1 MSPAHSRQPFP
12 TEDRPMPLL
21 YARIVVDDRPGSLA
35 AVTRGLAAAGADIV
49 TVDVLGSEGG
59 LAVDDFV
66 LRVADGPLGAQVV
79 RELAGLPGVA
89 VESVRI
95 ARDTPERRPDLDAL
109 ARMLRDPGRSLQTYV
124 ERLPDVLRADW
135 ALGLMPVGDGEI
147 VVVARSRHAPRE
159 AEATLPGGGPRP
171 RLRCG
176 VHGPRPGS
184 VEHGHG
190 VLRGPPR
197 WTGGG
202 RRPRRRPVLPDPGA
216 VPPPAALRG
225 RRAAQRSPPSRL
237 NRPRSA
243 PRPPT

>member
-1 MSPAHSRQPFP
+1 
-12 TEDRPMPLL
+12 MPLL
-21 YARIVVDDRPGSLA
+21 YARIVVDDKPGSLA

-66 LRVADGPLGAQVV
+66 LRVADGPLGAQVI

-95 ARDTPERRPDLDAL
+95 ARDAPERRPDLDAL

-147 VVVARSRHAPRE
+147 VVVARSRHAPRD
-159 AEATLPGGGPRP
+159 AQATLPAEDFTAGFSEAVMVREPAPSSTVTAYCEVRPGGPVVAVVRE
-171 RLRCG
+171 G
-176 VHGPRPGS
+176 GPSFRTPELS
-184 VEHGHG
+184 HLQQLCEV
-190 VLRGPPR
+190 
-197 WTGGG
+197 
-202 RRPRRRPVLPDPGA
+202 
-216 VPPPAALRG
+216 AALLAG
-225 RRAAQRSPPSRL
+225 
-237 NRPRSA
+237 A
-243 PRPPT
+243 PLPA

>member
-1 MSPAHSRQPFP
+1 
-12 TEDRPMPLL
+12 MPLL
-21 YARIVVDDRPGSLA
+21 YARIVVDDKPGSLA

-147 VVVARSRHAPRE
+147 VVVARSRNAPRD
-159 AEATLPGGGPRP
+159 AEATVPGEDFVPGSGAAVMVREPAPSSTVTAYCEVRPGGPVVAVVREGGPSFRTP
-171 RLRCG
+171 ELSHLQQLCE
-176 VHGPRPGS
+176 V
-184 VEHGHG
+184 
-190 VLRGPPR
+190 
-197 WTGGG
+197 
-202 RRPRRRPVLPDPGA
+202 
-216 VPPPAALRG
+216 AALLSG
-225 RRAAQRSPPSRL
+225 
-237 NRPRSA
+237 A
-243 PRPPT
+243 PLPA